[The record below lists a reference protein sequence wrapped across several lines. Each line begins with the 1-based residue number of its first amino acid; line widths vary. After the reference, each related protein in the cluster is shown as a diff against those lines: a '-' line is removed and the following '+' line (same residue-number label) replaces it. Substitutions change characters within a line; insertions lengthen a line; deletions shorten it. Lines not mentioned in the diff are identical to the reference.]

1 MSDPKTESEESAEAF
16 ERWWAEEYE
25 LAAESNP
32 DRDFIKR
39 MCATAWENGAFKQ
52 RERDERK

>member
-1 MSDPKTESEESAEAF
+1 MSDPKTDSEKSVEAF
-16 ERWWAEEYE
+16 ERWWKEEYD
-25 LAAESNP
+25 LAAEHEP
-32 DRDFIKR
+32 EADFIKR